1 MTRKKSLG
9 RGSRGRFG
17 GGQVDT
23 GSSCF
28 PPRGLPDRRRQGR
41 TGGQRRDPVGNG
53 PDALTGVTMIGF
65 SARRGVGTCGKDGQS
80 APVGVGQPTLRMD
93 GLIGGT
99 GA

>member
-1 MTRKKSLG
+1 
-9 RGSRGRFG
+9 
-17 GGQVDT
+17 
-23 GSSCF
+23 
-28 PPRGLPDRRRQGR
+28 
-41 TGGQRRDPVGNG
+41 
-53 PDALTGVTMIGF
+53 MIGF